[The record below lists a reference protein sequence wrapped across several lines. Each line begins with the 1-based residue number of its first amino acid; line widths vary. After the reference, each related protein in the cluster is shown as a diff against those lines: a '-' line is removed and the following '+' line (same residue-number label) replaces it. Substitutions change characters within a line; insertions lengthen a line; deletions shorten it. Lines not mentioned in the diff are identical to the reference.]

1 MVKKLPAHAEDAG
14 DTDSISGSGRS
25 TGVGNGN
32 RSSILTWKIPWT
44 EELSGPLSI
53 GLQRVEYS

>member
-14 DTDSISGSGRS
+14 DTDPISGSGRS
-25 TGVGNGN
+25 LGVGNGN
-32 RSSILTWKIPWT
+32 PSSIFTWKIPWT
-44 EELSGPLSI
+44 EELSGLLSI